1 MKTYLPILVVALVVV
16 SLLAAGCDTARPFAA
31 YETPTTGKQPTFTPK
46 IIASGDAT
54 ATASAAVKTPALT
67 PVSGT
72 PVGPATTPVIPTA
85 APPGT
90 PIIPTAAPP
99 GTSVVPTAGPS
110 GPVTPPATGEVVYVV
125 KYGDTLSGIAWR
137 YGVTWQAIA
146 ERNNLA
152 NPRLIYV
159 GQRLIIPA
167 GSGQPGPDGTV
178 VHVVQ
183 AGETLW
189 SIAAKYGVTWQAIA
203 QRNSLANP
211 RLIYVGQ
218 RLIIP
223 KS

>member
-1 MKTYLPILVVALVVV
+1 MKTYLPILVVALAVVA
-16 SLLAAGCDTARPFAA
+16 LLVAGCDVARPYTAL
-31 YETPTTGKQPTFTPK
+31 ETPGKPTTSP
-46 IIASGDAT
+46 IIISNTDAT
-54 ATASAAVKTPALT
+54 RTAVAQMMTPVLT

-72 PVGPATTPVIPTA
+72 PVGPAATPVIPTA

-99 GTSVVPTAGPS
+99 GTAVVPTAGPS
-110 GPVTPPATGEVVYVV
+110 GPVTPPTTGEVVYVV

-159 GQRLIIPA
+159 GQRLIIPV
-167 GSGQPGPDGTV
+167 GSGQPSPDGTV

-203 QRNSLANP
+203 QRNGLANP